1 MYYRFA
7 FDLFFLLLLLF
18 FSDKTSKIMCDR
30 VFRAYQEER
39 ASFECG
45 YNLKVIM

>member
-7 FDLFFLLLLLF
+7 FDFFVVVVVV

-30 VFRAYQEER
+30 VFRAY
-39 ASFECG
+39 
-45 YNLKVIM
+45 